1 MIDIVIPTMMR
12 CNLDPM
18 RYSLH
23 QAIQSKY
30 VNRIV
35 IIDNSGESEFSKQLS
50 FDTNKIVVRTMED
63 NIYVNPAWNIGVSLC
78 QSDDVLI
85 MNDDI
90 FCHEDVYNQV
100 SKVMKQFNVGICS
113 VDTKT
118 CKSTLDYLKYI
129 DDFDFPIKTNDKFGN
144 IENNKSG
151 WFFCIKKREWKNLPQ
166 DMKLWYGDDLIYSRI
181 RNLGY
186 LTKNITSVK
195 IGHIESAS
203 LKTIGPKFN
212 KIISNDKIIYKKQK
226 DDYIKDK
233 K

>member
-12 CNLDPM
+12 CSLDPM
-18 RYSLH
+18 RYSIA
-23 QAIQSKY
+23 QAVHSKY

-35 IIDNSGESEFSKQLS
+35 IIDNSGESRFTKELD

-90 FCHEDVYNQV
+90 FCHADVYDQV

-129 DDFDFPIKTNDKFGN
+129 DDFDNPIKTNEKFGN
-144 IENNKSG
+144 VQNNKSG
-151 WFFCIKKREWKNLPQ
+151 WFFCVKKREWKELPQ
-166 DMKLWYGDDLIYSRI
+166 DMKLWYGDDLIYNRI
-181 RNLGY
+181 RHSGY

-195 IGHIESAS
+195 IGHMVSAS
-203 LKTIGPKFN
+203 LPTLGSDFR
-212 KIISNDKIIYKKQK
+212 KIIDNDKIIYERVRS
-226 DDYIKDK
+226 DYIR
-233 K
+233 